1 MYRQS
6 ILFTVVLLAALIFL
20 AQAGPVGAAGYESS
34 QGWLLKVDEAAGQ
47 IHLATNPFNPSQTVA
62 ISVNRWV
69 MGQCQKRLET
79 RGKAYD
85 IWMDVLICP
94 GSQLGCSYSYS
105 FRAKG

>member
-20 AQAGPVGAAGYESS
+20 AQAGPVGAAEDKSS
-34 QGWLLKVDEAAGQ
+34 QGWLLRVDEGAGQ

-62 ISVNRWV
+62 VSVNRWV
-69 MGQCQKRLET
+69 MGQCQRKLET
-79 RGKAYD
+79 RKAYD

-94 GSQLGCSYSYS
+94 GSKLGCSYSYG
-105 FRAKG
+105 FRPKG